1 MRRKGHPFQA
11 HFVYFS
17 LFPNIRGRQEGDRGR
32 FFVSRSVSQNL
43 PRRRNFDRYSF
54 LMYHNYYKYYE
65 IFKSCYFSFQKGLFY
80 AGYSQTEWHEKSNE
94 KDG

>member
-32 FFVSRSVSQNL
+32 FFVSSNP

-65 IFKSCYFSFQKGLFY
+65 IFKS
-80 AGYSQTEWHEKSNE
+80 
-94 KDG
+94 

>member
-17 LFPNIRGRQEGDRGR
+17 LFPNIRGRQEGDKEPSP
-32 FFVSRSVSQNL
+32 VSHSVPQNA

-65 IFKSCYFSFQKGLFY
+65 IFKS
-80 AGYSQTEWHEKSNE
+80 
-94 KDG
+94 